1 MKNLYLGLAAGLILA
16 TPIVFAQGVG
26 FDETTSQEVTVA
38 EVGENYA
45 VIKFPVLIDD
55 NGDIITKYAIFYAT
69 TPLDQTD
76 SALVD
81 QRDIDLDNPTP
92 EVSFSGEYVLYR
104 LDNLQPD
111 TTYYYSV
118 APLFENEDGSV
129 DLGAATTAG
138 KSFVTLAPAAPT
150 ADEMEQQEQHQ
161 VPPVKAAIDNISH
174 SISGNEVTLSWTYAG
189 PEDVMVDVYVVDPA
203 TSEATKVTSVPAT
216 QQGAVITVAEGGD
229 IVVRLV
235 PVDAQGEQVGAEK
248 EYAIKVETTPGQP
261 TVEQPPKV
269 GPATNLLIAIS
280 IVFFI
285 AYIIYSYRKE
295 EVN

>member
-1 MKNLYLGLAAGLILA
+1 MKNLYLGIAAGIILA
-16 TPIVFAQGVG
+16 TPMVFAQGVG

-55 NGDIITKYAIFYAT
+55 NGDVITKYAIFYAT

-81 QRDIDLDNPTP
+81 QKDIDLDNPTP

-104 LDNLQPD
+104 LENLQPD

-138 KSFVTLAPAAPT
+138 KSFVTLGPGAA
-150 ADEMEQQEQHQ
+150 QE
-161 VPPVKAAIDNISH
+161 
-174 SISGNEVTLSWTYAG
+174 NE
-189 PEDVMVDVYVVDPA
+189 
-203 TSEATKVTSVPAT
+203 
-216 QQGAVITVAEGGD
+216 
-229 IVVRLV
+229 
-235 PVDAQGEQVGAEK
+235 
-248 EYAIKVETTPGQP
+248 
-261 TVEQPPKV
+261 
-269 GPATNLLIAIS
+269 
-280 IVFFI
+280 
-285 AYIIYSYRKE
+285 
-295 EVN
+295 

>member
-1 MKNLYLGLAAGLILA
+1 MKNLYLGLAAGIILA
-16 TPIVFAQGVG
+16 TPMVFAQGVG

-38 EVGENYA
+38 EVWEDYA

-81 QRDIDLDNPTP
+81 QRDVDLDNPTP

-104 LDNLQPD
+104 LNNLQPD

-129 DLGAATTAG
+129 DLGTATTAG
-138 KSFVTLAPAAPT
+138 KSFVTLAPAAPVEG
-150 ADEMEQQEQHQ
+150 DMEQQEQHQ
-161 VPPVKAAIDNISH
+161 VPPVKAVIDNISH
-174 SISGNEVTLSWTYAG
+174 STSGNEISLSWTYAW

-216 QQGAVITVAEGGD
+216 QQGAVITVAEWGD

-235 PVDAQGEQVGAEK
+235 PVDAQGEQVGSEK
-248 EYAIKVETTPGQP
+248 EYAIKVEATTWQP
-261 TVEQPPKV
+261 TVKQPPKV

-295 EVN
+295 ESN